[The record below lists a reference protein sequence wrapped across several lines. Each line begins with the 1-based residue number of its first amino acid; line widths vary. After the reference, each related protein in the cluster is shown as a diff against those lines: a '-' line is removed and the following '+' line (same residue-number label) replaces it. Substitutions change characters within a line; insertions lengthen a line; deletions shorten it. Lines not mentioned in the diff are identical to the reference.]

1 MNKRKDRRK
10 NRRRKSFFRAFF
22 RAFIVSIIIFSIGYL
37 GIMFMDNSSNLISEE
52 DSESINFLLLGVDSK
67 DASENGNTRS
77 DTIMLFNVNKD
88 TGDINILSIPRDT
101 RVNIEG
107 RKYQEKINHAF
118 AYGGPELIVNTT
130 SNLLGIDL
138 EYYVVADYNFVK
150 QFVDLIGGVE
160 MDVPVDMSYRD
171 STINI
176 DLSAGNQV
184 LDGDESLQYLRF
196 RGYPTADIGRVG
208 AQQKFMKA
216 MISQAISP
224 KNITKVPQMYSA
236 YNNNIQTNIPSSI
249 VAKYGLR
256 AAKYDLD
263 NINTVTLPGEPAYVN
278 GISYYIHY
286 EQQTQSIVQEI
297 FNKGIIW

>member
-10 NRRRKSFFRAFF
+10 KKRRMRRNFI

-67 DASENGNTRS
+67 DVTENGNTRS

-101 RVNIEG
+101 RVSIEG
-107 RKYQEKINHAF
+107 RTYQEKINHSY
-118 AYGGPELIVNTT
+118 AYGGPELVVNTA

-160 MDVPVDMSYRD
+160 IDVPVDMSYQDR
-171 STINI
+171 TINI
-176 DLSAGNQV
+176 DLAAGNQV
-184 LDGDESLQYLRF
+184 LDGDEALQYLRF

-216 MISQAISP
+216 MINQAISP
-224 KNITKVPQMYSA
+224 RNIVKIPQMFSA
-236 YNNNIQTNIPSSI
+236 YNNNIQTNIPSSV

-256 AAKYDLD
+256 APKYDLD

-278 GISYYIHY
+278 GVSYYMHY
-286 EQQTQSIVQEI
+286 EQQTQSIVQKI
-297 FNKGIIW
+297 FNKGII